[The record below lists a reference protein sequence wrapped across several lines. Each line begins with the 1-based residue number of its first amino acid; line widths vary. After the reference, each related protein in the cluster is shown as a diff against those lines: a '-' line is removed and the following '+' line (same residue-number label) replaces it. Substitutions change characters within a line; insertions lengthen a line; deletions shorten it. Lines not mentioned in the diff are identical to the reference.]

1 MPAAKRTLAKS
12 DQGAARLSDAFF
24 GPPPLL
30 GGEDN
35 AAYAALL
42 KQVRDGVAPD
52 GVIEDIWVRDV
63 VDITWEILRQRRFK
77 TLTINAAYAT
87 ALRSLIEPRLS
98 YEDKKS
104 LADRWEARDAA
115 ARKDVARHLARFDL
129 SVDDVNARACVLKLD
144 VIERLDRM
152 IAQAEARR
160 NLVLREVERRRDAL
174 ARRLRDSVADVQ
186 DAEFTEVGDRRLGVY
201 RDEP

>member
-1 MPAAKRTLAKS
+1 MPAAKRTLAKA
-12 DQGAARLSDAFF
+12 DQAAARLSDAFF

-30 GGEDN
+30 EGEDT

-77 TLTINAAYAT
+77 ALTIKSARIT
-87 ALRSLIEPRLS
+87 ALRAILDPHVGY
-98 YEDKKS
+98 YEAEKLAKK
-104 LADRWEARDAA
+104 WEAGEAQAEKEVAA
-115 ARKDVARHLARFDL
+115 NLMRLKLTM
-129 SVDDVNARACVLKLD
+129 DDVNARAYALKLD
-144 VIERLDRM
+144 AIERMDRM

-201 RDEP
+201 GDEP